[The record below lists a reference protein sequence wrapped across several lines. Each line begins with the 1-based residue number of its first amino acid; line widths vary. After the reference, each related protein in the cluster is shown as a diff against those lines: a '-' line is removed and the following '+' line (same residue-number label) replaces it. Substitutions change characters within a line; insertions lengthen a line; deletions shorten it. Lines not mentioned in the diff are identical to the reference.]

1 MTSPAAGRFFE
12 DFEVGAVYR
21 ASQGRTVTQS
31 DNLWFTL
38 LTNNNNQVHFNQ
50 EYARLAGFDD
60 CLVNTLLTVAI
71 VGGLGVGDVSANGI
85 NLGMT
90 DLVMLHPVY
99 PGDTLYSLTEV
110 LSIRE
115 SRSHP
120 DKGIVTIQTEGY
132 NQSGVCVCRYSR
144 TALVWKRA
152 FAPTHDAFPVI
163 ADRSGAESADHSPGA
178 SQ

>member
-1 MTSPAAGRFFE
+1 MSSPLAGRFFE
-12 DFEVGAVYR
+12 DFEVAAVYR

-50 EYARLAGFDD
+50 EYARRAGFDD

-90 DLVMLHPVY
+90 DLVMLSPVY
-99 PGDTLYSLTEV
+99 PGDTLYSASEV
-110 LSIRE
+110 LSVRE

-120 DKGIVTIQTEGY
+120 EKGIVTIKTEGY
-132 NQSGVCVCRYSR
+132 NQHGVCVCRYSR
-144 TALVWKRA
+144 AALVWKRT
-152 FAPTHDAFPVI
+152 FAPAQDAFPVI
-163 ADRSGAESADHSPGA
+163 AGGPAEAADHSPRA
-178 SQ
+178 SS